1 MLLVVREG
9 HPLALGVLII
19 SDQCHADT
27 ADSAGNGQAGQLGGG
42 GSAVDSNDVVV
53 LFRILGHHG
62 DYDLDL
68 VAQALDKGW
77 AQRAVDK
84 AACQDSFRRRT
95 SLTAEKGAWNLAGR
109 VHALFYVHS
118 QRKEIESLA
127 RLVGRGGRGQQ
138 HGVIVQVGG
147 HGAVCLPGQ
156 LTGFKAQGAGA
167 KVTIV

>member
-1 MLLVVREG
+1 MLLVIREG

-62 DYDLDL
+62 NNDLDL
-68 VAQALDKGW
+68 VAQTLDKGW

-84 AACQDSFRRRT
+84 ATCQDGLRRRAA
-95 SLTAEKGAWNLAGR
+95 LTAEEGARNLAGG
-109 VHALFYVHS
+109 VHTLFYVHS
-118 QRKEIESLA
+118 QREEVESLA

-156 LTGFKAQGAGA
+156 LAGFKAQGAGA